1 MKGFMKKAAALFL
14 IAVMAVT
21 AFVGCSKDSGKKT
34 SGNNADSM
42 FALLK
47 EAGEL
52 EKKSF
57 ETTMELD
64 ADGTKIQLTL
74 SGVSDGKATS
84 VDIKASA
91 SGMTYEFTDVI
102 VFTDDVLYINAGSI
116 LEQVSPF
123 LTAYGIDAS
132 TFGDL
137 GWVYLELEGAFTT
150 TSYDKVFDI
159 LDEAYADLIKNE
171 DSEFKIAISEK
182 DDIQAFVDATTKM
195 LKDNKDT
202 FVDMYLDTYNKV
214 DVEAILNNFADEL
227 VDAIA
232 AIYSSEITDDMK
244 EELKEEL
251 LADTDFSELEVSE
264 SDIEEMLDELIT
276 ELQAVEIT
284 EDLGGTVNVKVSKSG
299 DSYVTAVDF
308 DFEDAG
314 ESVGA
319 SIKSTVTAD
328 KNASVEI
335 PSDAKSIV
343 DVIVDVIVDIYISL
357 EM

>member
-1 MKGFMKKAAALFL
+1 MKGFMRKAAALFL

-21 AFVGCSKDSGKKT
+21 AFVGCSKDSGKTSKT

-47 EAGEL
+47 EAGQL

-57 ETTMELD
+57 ETTMEID
-64 ADGTKIQLTL
+64 ADGTKIELTL

-84 VDIKASA
+84 VDVKASA

-116 LEQVSPF
+116 IEQVSPF
-123 LTAYGIDAS
+123 LTGYGVDAS

-137 GWVYLELEGAFTT
+137 GWVYLECEGAFST

-159 LDEAYADLIKNE
+159 LDSAYADLIKNE
-171 DSEFKIAISEK
+171 GSEFKISISNK

-214 DVEAILNNFADEL
+214 DVEAMLNNFADEL

-232 AIYSSEITDDMK
+232 DIYGEELTADMK

-251 LADTDFSELEVSE
+251 LADSDFSELEVSE
-264 SDIEEMLDELIT
+264 ADIEEMFDELIT
-276 ELQAVEIT
+276 ELSAVEVT
-284 EDLGGTVNVKVSKSG
+284 EELGGTVNVKVSKSG

-308 DFEDAG
+308 NFEDGG

-328 KNASVEI
+328 DDASVEI
-335 PSDAKSIV
+335 PSDAKSLV
-343 DVIVDVIVDIYISL
+343 DAIVDIYVEL
-357 EM
+357 GM